1 MKKFLI
7 GIIIIL
13 IILLIGQLI
22 YFNFRPQTNSDYQN
36 NETIQNTGTTQ
47 NNSQNVGT
55 TGQTQNIINLD
66 QNTVSNSTQG
76 GNANEQAN
84 TISPTGMSAI
94 LERYSGDVQLSQLE
108 EAFYNFIYSDFDTI
122 YNLTTRKSTNA
133 ILQLYDTN
141 TTEINNMHIYSAND
155 LLNITSQIFMVGT
168 SNSVNYTNS
177 YIDLGTLNENENGY
191 TTFYATFRFS
201 NQRTIRLKVYV
212 ANSSSTV
219 PNIRFCADE
228 Q

>member
-1 MKKFLI
+1 MKKILI

-13 IILLIGQLI
+13 IILLIGQLV
-22 YFNFRPQTNSDYQN
+22 YFNFRNQTSAEDQESTANQN
-36 NETIQNTGTTQ
+36 VVTTQ
-47 NNSQNVGT
+47 NNSQNDET
-55 TGQTQNIINLD
+55 TGSAQNVVNLD
-66 QNTVSNSTQG
+66 QNTVSNSTQTG
-76 GNANEQAN
+76 NEQTN

-94 LERYSGDVQLSQLE
+94 LESYSGDIRLSQLE
-108 EAFYNFIYSDFDTI
+108 EYLYNFIYSDFDTI

-141 TTEINNMHIYSAND
+141 TTQINNMHIYSAED

-177 YIDLGTLNENENGY
+177 YIDLSTLNENENGY
-191 TTFYATFRFS
+191 TTFYVTFRFS
-201 NQRTIRLKVYV
+201 NQRTVELKVYI

-219 PNIRFCADE
+219 PNIRFGADE
-228 Q
+228 L